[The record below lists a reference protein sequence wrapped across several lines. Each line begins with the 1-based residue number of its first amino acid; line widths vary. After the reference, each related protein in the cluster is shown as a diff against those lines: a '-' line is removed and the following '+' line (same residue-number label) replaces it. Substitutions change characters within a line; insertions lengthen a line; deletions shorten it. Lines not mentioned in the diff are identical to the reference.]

1 MLLLQVYS
9 YLIQHKI
16 NLLFVGVQFCIS
28 FTSQYVS
35 EDLGTVCN
43 PWFCRRVPVNTGTSG
58 VALIELCWKGEG
70 LTKHHCGPISALHC
84 NSCDFYEYIFNL
96 ILTLLTLQA
105 NSHQL
110 QQTNV
115 KSRIYC

>member
-1 MLLLQVYS
+1 M
-9 YLIQHKI
+9 
-16 NLLFVGVQFCIS
+16 
-28 FTSQYVS
+28 
-35 EDLGTVCN
+35 
-43 PWFCRRVPVNTGTSG
+43 NTETSG

-70 LTKHHCGPISALHC
+70 LTEHHCGPISAVRR

-110 QQTNV
+110 QQTDV
-115 KSRIYC
+115 KSCIYC